1 MDRQTKRR
9 EREHVCVR
17 DRKRVCVGEIE
28 RVREC
33 VCVCVKVW
41 ERVRGEDVLIVG
53 SGETFSISTQTLS
66 LKSDGGN
73 EM

>member
-1 MDRQTKRR
+1 VR
-9 EREHVCVR
+9 ERER
-17 DRKRVCVGEIE
+17 A
-28 RVREC
+28 
-33 VCVCVKVW
+33 
-41 ERVRGEDVLIVG
+41 RGEDVLIVG